1 MFHVCE
7 TWWEDFGLFSSN
19 NQVVLTMSYFLWTL
33 ALLLIANRAMT
44 WSLTWSF
51 MTSPRGRSDGA
62 SRGDIV
68 MKKSGMTGDK
78 LYLSNRMDIKIGLPT
93 RDHDLAAKFIEDEKK
108 LLDAT
113 WERGMYK
120 VVDQKEKKYTLLFPP
135 IGIPGID
142 TLSTSVE
149 VEFQQ
154 TGGKISLRSNDW
166 SIRGKNGV
174 ILRDSNFME
183 SFQVEI
189 MGELSIKEPA
199 VIKASAIKA
208 DDLKVP
214 APPVVANG
222 WVQYRV
228 EGEKPNALKNAPPVV
243 MDATVDLIK
252 KISEDFATNQFKARF
267 QSSFRSFLTSELSK
281 QAVRKNIAA
290 MKAKSEGKK

>member
-1 MFHVCE
+1 M
-7 TWWEDFGLFSSN
+7 
-19 NQVVLTMSYFLWTL
+19 
-33 ALLLIANRAMT
+33 AMT
-44 WSLTWSF
+44 SWGLRGFRSSRNA
-51 MTSPRGRSDGA
+51 SPRGHMAVLSA
-62 SRGDIV
+62 SRNGD
-68 MKKSGMTGDK
+68 M

-120 VVDQKEKKYTLLFPP
+120 VVDKKQKKYTLMFPP

-142 TLSTSVE
+142 TLFTSVE
-149 VEFQQ
+149 VEFMQ
-154 TGGKISLRSNDW
+154 TDGKIILRSNDW

-174 ILRDSNFME
+174 ILRDSRFME
-183 SFQVEI
+183 TFQVEI

-222 WVQYRV
+222 WVQYKV
-228 EGEKPNALKNAPPVV
+228 EGEKPSVLKKAPPVV

-252 KISEDFATNQFKARF
+252 KISQDFATNQFKARF

-290 MKAKSEGKK
+290 MKEKKDQASKK

>member
-1 MFHVCE
+1 MIKFQVL
-7 TWWEDFGLFSSN
+7 WLLGWLIVSN
-19 NQVVLTMSYFLWTL
+19 ILMTL
-33 ALLLIANRAMT
+33 AYRGGRGNA
-44 WSLTWSF
+44 
-51 MTSPRGRSDGA
+51 PRS
-62 SRGDIV
+62 GDATLYGS
-68 MKKSGMTGDK
+68 KNGDM

-120 VVDQKEKKYTLLFPP
+120 VVDKKEKRYTLMFPP

-149 VEFQQ
+149 VEFTQSD
-154 TGGKISLRSNDW
+154 GKIILRSNDW

-174 ILRDSNFME
+174 ILRDSRFME
-183 SFQVEI
+183 TFQVEI
-189 MGELSIKEPA
+189 KGELSIKEPA

-208 DDLKVP
+208 NDLKVP

-222 WVQYRV
+222 WVQYKV
-228 EGEKPNALKNAPPVV
+228 EGEKPNALKNAPPMV

-252 KISEDFATNQFKARF
+252 KISQDFATNQFKARF

-281 QAVRKNIAA
+281 QAIRKNIAA
-290 MKAKSEGKK
+290 MKSKTD